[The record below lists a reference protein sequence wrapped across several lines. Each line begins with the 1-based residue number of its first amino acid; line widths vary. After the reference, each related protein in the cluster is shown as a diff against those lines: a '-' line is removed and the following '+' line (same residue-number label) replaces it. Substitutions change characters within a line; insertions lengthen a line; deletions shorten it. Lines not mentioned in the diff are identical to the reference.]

1 MMAAYLGLGVSK
13 HIFPLIRVTGH
24 GMNQSFA
31 PLLQL
36 RRGIVNSVDI
46 SGLPIRWKT
55 EKKTVRL
62 PMACDRLD
70 SDTSHP
76 RMKSSTDLRAFNFT
90 RACFFDLWGVSKI
103 GVDIYAPVHSPC

>member
-55 EKKTVRL
+55 EKRQFGSRWL
-62 PMACDRLD
+62 AI
-70 SDTSHP
+70 
-76 RMKSSTDLRAFNFT
+76 
-90 RACFFDLWGVSKI
+90 VSI
-103 GVDIYAPVHSPC
+103 QTPPIRG